1 MSETAPNG
9 APRPQRR
16 RHGRTLVLLAVG
28 TAILAGLAWA
38 GSPRADG
45 WHDSGFGPFGRG
57 LGMMGTMLFDQ
68 LDADGDGKVT
78 RAEMEAFRAD
88 RSKAADR
95 NGDGLIDPAEFETF
109 WLEVTRPMRVRAFQ
123 FLDADGDGMVTAA
136 ELARP
141 SDRMFARLDRNGDG
155 VLEPMSVAE
164 RERLREALRRQ
175 RDERRPRPDHD

>member
-9 APRPQRR
+9 ASRPQRR
-16 RHGRTLVLLAVG
+16 GRRFVPLVGGV
-28 TAILAGLAWA
+28 AILAGLAWA

-45 WHDSGFGPFGRG
+45 WHGSGFGPFGRG
-57 LGMMGTMLFDQ
+57 SGMMGTMLFDQ

-88 RSKAADR
+88 RSKNADR
-95 NGDGLIDPAEFETF
+95 NGDGRIDPAEFETF

-123 FLDADGDGMVTAA
+123 FLDADGDGVVTAA

-155 VLEPMSVAE
+155 VLEPMSAAE
-164 RERLREALRRQ
+164 RERLREERRRQ
-175 RDERRPRPDHD
+175 RDERRPRRDRD